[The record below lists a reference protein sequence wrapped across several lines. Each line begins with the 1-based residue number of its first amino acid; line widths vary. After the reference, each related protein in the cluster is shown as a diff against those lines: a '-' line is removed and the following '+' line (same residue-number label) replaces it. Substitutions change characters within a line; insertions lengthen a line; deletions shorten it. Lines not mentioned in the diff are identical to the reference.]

1 MCELP
6 LGRRLPVMRHFAIFL
21 ATMLSACSAVP
32 LGAQA
37 PSRALLIGVPRQAGQ
52 ASRPC
57 RTSTKVFA
65 STPLADREGWYGQH
79 LRALGER
86 PLCGLAAEVY
96 RLTWVPSFHPTIV
109 VRVEH
114 DSAGYLLRAK
124 RESGAGGYEPGQLA
138 VDTSIRLVKSDVAVL
153 RRLLGA
159 ARFWSLPSKPAPD
172 GTVGTDGAQW
182 VMEGLV
188 AGRYHVVDR
197 WSPRAG
203 GPHARYRQLAEWLL
217 IRSGLAS
224 RSLVREY

>member
-1 MCELP
+1 M
-6 LGRRLPVMRHFAIFL
+6 RRFAMFL
-21 ATMLSACSAVP
+21 AAMLSACGAAP

-37 PSRALLIGVPRQAGQ
+37 PSRASLVGVPLQAGQ

-57 RTSTKVFA
+57 NASAQFFA
-65 STPLADREGWYGQH
+65 STPLADHEGWYGKH
-79 LRALGER
+79 LRVLGER
-86 PLCGLAAEVY
+86 PLCGSAAEVY

-109 VRVEH
+109 VRVAR

-124 RESGAGGYEPGQLA
+124 RESGAGGYEPGRLV
-138 VDTSIRLVKSDVAVL
+138 VDTSIRLVKSDVDAL

-159 ARFWSLPSKPAPD
+159 AHFWSLPSKPAPD

-197 WSPRAG
+197 WSPRAE

-217 IRSGLAS
+217 MRSGLAS